1 MMHETMN
8 KDAALFQ
15 ALRDVC
21 SQVEGLAWD
30 IIISH
35 SRKREAVDAR
45 NRITGVYYSLTGVA
59 KAGDLAS
66 LLDHDRCTLIH
77 SRKQHDWL
85 LRADFIYRRKYTALL
100 KAVQDRLEILKA
112 QYTTQTNEETMF
124 TSTISGKLGRDA
136 EVITLRDK
144 SYYKINV
151 AIDGKGKDAPTTW
164 VQVLYYKSDN
174 SRLGEHLRSGAGIVA
189 QGRLEVKPFNKRDGG
204 TGIDITL
211 WADTL
216 ELTKYAEKTASR
228 SSYNDE
234 DFPL

>member
-1 MMHETMN
+1 MTHETMN

-15 ALRDVC
+15 SLREVC
-21 SQVEGLAWD
+21 PQVEGLAWD
-30 IIISH
+30 AIVSH
-35 SRKREAVDAR
+35 SRHREMVDAR
-45 NRITGVYYSLTGVA
+45 NRIVGAYYSLTS
-59 KAGDLAS
+59 AGKINELAE
-66 LLDHDRCTLIH
+66 LLDHDRCTIIH
-77 SRKQHDWL
+77 ARRSHDWL
-85 LRADFIYRRKYTALL
+85 LRADFVYRRKYTAIL

-112 QYTTQTNEETMF
+112 QYTITQNEETMF

-189 QGRLEVKPFNKRDGG
+189 QGRLEVKAFNKRDGG

-228 SSYNDE
+228 SGYNDE
-234 DFPL
+234 DSF

>member
-1 MMHETMN
+1 MTHEAMN

-15 ALRDVC
+15 SLREVC
-21 SQVEGLAWD
+21 PQVEGLAWD
-30 IIISH
+30 TIVSH
-35 SRKREAVDAR
+35 TRHREMIDAR
-45 NRITGVYYSLTGVA
+45 NRIVGAYYSLTSAA
-59 KAGDLAS
+59 KINDLAE
-66 LLDHDRCTLIH
+66 LLDHDRCTIIH
-77 SRKQHDWL
+77 ARRSHDWL
-85 LRADFIYRRKYTALL
+85 LRADFVYRRKYTALL

-112 QYTTQTNEETMF
+112 QYTTTQNEETMF

-151 AIDGKGKDAPTTW
+151 AIDGKGKDAPATW

-216 ELTKYAEKTASR
+216 EITKYAEKTASR
-228 SSYNDE
+228 SDYNDE
-234 DFPL
+234 DSF